1 MNVTDSIKYIGVYDQ
16 ELDLFEGQYPL
27 RNGVTYNSYI
37 IIDDKIAI
45 MDTVDRRGK
54 DIWLENVEKALN
66 GREPDYLVVSHM
78 EPDHGACV
86 QYIAEKFPNMKIVGN
101 VKTFAMIDEY
111 FDLNENTK
119 RVQVKEG
126 DTLQLGYHTLQF
138 MMAPMVHWPEVMMTY
153 ELQEKVLFSADAFGT
168 FEKMSEGE
176 AWVEEGR
183 RYYTNI
189 VGKYGL
195 QVKNV
200 LKKVKNLDVQMICPL
215 HGPVLKEEIMQ
226 YVRYYDLWSTYTP
239 EESGVLIACASIH
252 GHTMEAAQLLKS
264 KLEQQGETVVLRD
277 LSRIDVS
284 YVIADAFHYDRLVL
298 AASSYD
304 GGVFCPMEQFIHHL
318 KSKNFQNR
326 PIAFIE
332 NGTWAPSA
340 VKTMKDIL
348 GTLKNIDY
356 MEPAITIRG
365 ALKEQDKDAL
375 ETIATTIMEGGCID
389 EICV

>member
-138 MMAPMVHWPEVMMTY
+138 MMAPMVHWPEVMMIY

-168 FEKMSEGE
+168 FEKMSEDE

-200 LKKVKNLDVQMICPL
+200 LK
-215 HGPVLKEEIMQ
+215 
-226 YVRYYDLWSTYTP
+226 R
-239 EESGVLIACASIH
+239 
-252 GHTMEAAQLLKS
+252 
-264 KLEQQGETVVLRD
+264 
-277 LSRIDVS
+277 
-284 YVIADAFHYDRLVL
+284 
-298 AASSYD
+298 
-304 GGVFCPMEQFIHHL
+304 
-318 KSKNFQNR
+318 
-326 PIAFIE
+326 
-332 NGTWAPSA
+332 
-340 VKTMKDIL
+340 
-348 GTLKNIDY
+348 
-356 MEPAITIRG
+356 
-365 ALKEQDKDAL
+365 
-375 ETIATTIMEGGCID
+375 
-389 EICV
+389 

>member
-1 MNVTDSIKYIGVYDQ
+1 
-16 ELDLFEGQYPL
+16 
-27 RNGVTYNSYI
+27 
-37 IIDDKIAI
+37 
-45 MDTVDRRGK
+45 
-54 DIWLENVEKALN
+54 
-66 GREPDYLVVSHM
+66 M

-168 FEKMSEGE
+168 FEKMSEDE

>member
-1 MNVTDSIKYIGVYDQ
+1 MNVTESIKYIGVYDK

-27 RNGVTYNSYI
+27 TNGVTYNSYVI
-37 IIDDKIAI
+37 MDEKIAI

-54 DIWLENVEKALN
+54 DVWLRNLEKALE
-66 GREPDYLVVSHM
+66 GRKPDYLVVSHM

-86 QYIAEKFPNMKIVGN
+86 QIVAKKYPQMKIVGN
-101 VKTFAMIDEY
+101 VKTFNMIDEY
-111 FDLNENTK
+111 FELNEDTQ
-119 RVQVKEG
+119 RVLVKEG
-126 DTLQLGYHTLQF
+126 DTLDLGVHTLQF

-153 ELQEKVLFSADAFGT
+153 DQTEKILFSADAFGT
-168 FEKMSEGE
+168 FYDDAHPWVNE
-176 AWVEEGR
+176 AR

-200 LKKVKNLDVQMICPL
+200 LKKAKSLDIDMICPL
-215 HGPVLKEEIMQ
+215 HGPVLKEEITQ
-226 YVRYYDLWSTYTP
+226 CIRYYELWSSYTP

-252 GHTMEAAQLLKS
+252 GHTLEATQLLCS
-264 KLEQQGETVVLRD
+264 LLEEHGEKVILRD

-284 YVIADAFHYDRLVL
+284 YVIADAFQYDRIVL

-304 GGVFCPMEQFIHHL
+304 GGVFCPMEQLIHHL

-326 PIAFIE
+326 PIGFIE
-332 NGTWAPSA
+332 NGTWAPCA
-340 VKTMKDIL
+340 IKAMKDVLDTFKAIE
-348 GTLKNIDY
+348 Y
-356 MEPAITIRG
+356 MEPTMTIRG
-365 ALKEQDKDAL
+365 ALKEQNKEELKVLAK
-375 ETIATTIMEGGCID
+375 TIIEGGCID